1 MPFVIG
7 RPRTSRMTS
16 DLLALD
22 VFQFHR
28 EGALDAGAVT
38 RCRWPHPAAPL
49 DMIVKAEADHIVLS
63 IAGIGEVPVRIEWE
77 TVHFGGLRPW
87 WACPTCSSR
96 RRIVHV
102 LEGRAACRQCCRLK
116 LPLALTTKTRS
127 ASTSV

>member
-49 DMIVKAEADHIVLS
+49 DMIVKAEADHMVLTS
-63 IAGIGEVPVRIEWE
+63 PGSARCPCGLSGRPSTSADFVRGGRARPVRRDG
-77 TVHFGGLRPW
+77 VSCMCLKAARHAGNAVGLSYR
-87 WACPTCSSR
+87 SR
-96 RRIVHV
+96 
-102 LEGRAACRQCCRLK
+102 
-116 LPLALTTKTRS
+116 
-127 ASTSV
+127 